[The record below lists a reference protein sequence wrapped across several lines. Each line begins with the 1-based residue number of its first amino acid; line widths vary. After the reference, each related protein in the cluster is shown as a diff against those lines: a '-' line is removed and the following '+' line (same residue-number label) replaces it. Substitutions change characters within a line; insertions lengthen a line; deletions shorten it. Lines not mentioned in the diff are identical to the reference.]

1 MLLLLALLL
10 VLRLLPPQ
18 CCCCSSS
25 MLLRLLLLLL
35 LVLLSCSSRS
45 SPPRSFSDCRPLVL
59 SLRRPPRRSVGR
71 SVLETLGRA
80 AAAAPGPWMPP
91 SRASPAS
98 ATMGKRGN
106 RSAACSAGDGDYWA
120 APGAEDDDLTSRV
133 RRWKSEHPARDYGG
147 QPLQHVQPS
156 DGLGSGTLVVRSVRC
171 GVYSRTRDGQF
182 AGDVVWIPM
191 AQRTRSVDRTSA
203 LAATHPLAATLVPH
217 AKLGWSE
224 RVRDS
229 RGRAKDGFDQS
240 PYHLSVSLA
249 GHGGGKTM
257 YMGLTTKGVR
267 DKDMFGLWWH
277 RAGPDWTDAHIS
289 AARQLFFDVCELD
302 VQSVFPMDEADRP
315 STGGD
320 PTAASGA
327 LAGSGGEEPTEVER
341 KETVRRREPTY
352 LVDLEESHSAK
363 ESDSSEE
370 TNSDSSANDSSHGS

>member
-1 MLLLLALLL
+1 
-10 VLRLLPPQ
+10 
-18 CCCCSSS
+18 
-25 MLLRLLLLLL
+25 
-35 LVLLSCSSRS
+35 
-45 SPPRSFSDCRPLVL
+45 
-59 SLRRPPRRSVGR
+59 
-71 SVLETLGRA
+71 
-80 AAAAPGPWMPP
+80 
-91 SRASPAS
+91 
-98 ATMGKRGN
+98 MGKRGN

-156 DGLGSGTLVVRSVRC
+156 DGLGSGTLALSVRC
-171 GVYSRTRDGQF
+171 GVYSRTREGQF
-182 AGDVVWIPM
+182 LGDFVLIPM
-191 AQRTRSVDRTSA
+191 SRRAPPYVQPVLGESALIVYDTGPLAFPGHKTMQHTMSVDRMGA
-203 LAATHPLAATLVPH
+203 LAATHPLAATLLSH
-217 AKLGWSE
+217 AKLGWSD
-224 RVRDS
+224 RGRDS

-249 GHGGGKTM
+249 GYGGGKTM

-277 RAGPDWTDAHIS
+277 RAGPDWTDAHIR
-289 AARQLFFDVCELD
+289 AARQLLFDVCELD
-302 VQSVFPMDEADRP
+302 VQCVFPMDEADRP

-363 ESDSSEE
+363 
-370 TNSDSSANDSSHGS
+370 GSRLDGGRGGQLRQLCQQRQQPWEQRGPRRL